1 MPDVPD
7 TLASADAVAQVVAV
21 VRAALAAEAG
31 APSSVGGLEVADDEA
46 FLHAVRLHRVAG
58 VISESARAI
67 DLAAALAGTV
77 RPFARE
83 DAALG
88 LTLAARTRRA
98 YLTMA
103 DAGIPVLVM
112 KGVLLS
118 AQTTGSLT
126 LRGGGDI
133 DLLVRPDDV
142 ARAHAALV
150 AAGWDAHEASPPA
163 PGAVWSWTS
172 RMRREYLFTG
182 PPGELDLHWRVGLH
196 HRPIPEASTLLAR
209 AMTIDVDGVPVRT
222 LSPSDALAAACVHVH
237 LDRYARLRS
246 LVDIVRLVRRADV
259 RVPPGAGA
267 QWRRLVGDVVAFA
280 GDQLGGVSPERLRE
294 LCGSSS
300 VPVERQRALWERA
313 SVRPIWSNDVLPV
326 RDLLPVY
333 AERGRYSGYGPAALM
348 MASDFVLPPER
359 LHPGMSAGDVLR
371 AVGAEARDFVDRRLR
386 HH

>member
-31 APSSVGGLEVADDEA
+31 RVAPVDGLGAVDESA
-46 FLHAVRLHRVAG
+46 FLQAVRLHRVAG
-58 VISESARAI
+58 VIAESARAI
-67 DLAAALAGTV
+67 GLPAELAAAV

-88 LTLAARTRRA
+88 LTLADRTRRA
-98 YLTMA
+98 ALTMA
-103 DAGIPVLVM
+103 GAGIPVLVM
-112 KGVLLS
+112 KGCVLS

-142 ARAHAALV
+142 ARAHTALV
-150 AAGWDAHEASPPA
+150 AAGWDAHEASPPT
-163 PGAVWSWTS
+163 PGPVWSWTS
-172 RMRREYLFTG
+172 HMRREYLFTG

-196 HRPIPEASTLLAR
+196 HRPLPAASVLLAR
-209 AMTIDVDGVPVRT
+209 AATVDVDGVPVRT
-222 LSPSDALAAACVHVH
+222 LAPSAACLHVH

-246 LVDIVRLVRRADV
+246 LVDIVRLVRRPDV
-259 RVPPGAGA
+259 RMPVDAGA

-280 GDQLGGVSPERLRE
+280 GDLLGGVPPERLRE

-313 SVRPIWSNDVLPV
+313 CVRPIWSNDVLPI

-359 LHPGMSAGDVLR
+359 LHPGMSAADVAR
-371 AVGAEARDFVDRRLR
+371 AVAAEARDFVDRRLR